1 MEYYF
6 STVLNTNF
14 KDAEAKITEALKV
27 EGFGIISEIAFILLV
42 RKTGVIWIGLGG
54 VVLSMFL

>member
-14 KDAEAKITEALKV
+14 KDAEAKITETLKAD
-27 EGFGIISEIAFILLV
+27 GFGIISEIDMNRTL
-42 RKTGVIWIGLGG
+42 T
-54 VVLSMFL
+54 S